1 MRIVSK
7 GVSDVGRKREANEDC
22 FATVPEDSLF
32 VVADG
37 MGGHAAGEVASR
49 LAVTAIAD
57 FIASTRRDAE
67 VTWPYDYDV
76 TMSVEGN
83 RLKTAIRLANQ
94 KILDTISHKKEL
106 EGMGTT
112 LVSTLIADGRACV
125 GHVGDS
131 RAYLIRNGVISQL
144 TSDHSWVN
152 EQVKLGFLT
161 RSDAGRHPFRNVVTR
176 ALGSKEDV
184 VDRAQPVPPAG
195 ALADGLD
202 GRYALEVAA
211 RDLAGNPASAVVNV
225 VVDVAEQ
232 DLKAGDLLL
241 LCSDGLNTM
250 LDDERI
256 VRLVTENGDDVEAAA
271 KALIAGANES
281 GGEDNVTV
289 ILIKIEESAGDPPE
303 PA

>member
-1 MRIVSK
+1 MKITYM
-7 GVSDVGRKREANEDC
+7 GITDVGRKRDANEDC
-22 FATVPEDSLF
+22 FAIVPEDHLF

-49 LAVTAIAD
+49 LAVSAIAD

-67 VTWPYDYDV
+67 ITWPYEYD
-76 TMSVEGN
+76 TSMSMEGN

-94 KILDTISHKKEL
+94 RILDTITHKKDL

-112 LVSTLIADGRACV
+112 LVSAMVIENRACV

-131 RAYLIRNGVISQL
+131 RAYLIRGGKITQL

-152 EQVKLGFLT
+152 EQVKLGFL
-161 RSDAGRHPFRNVVTR
+161 SKIDASRHPFRNVVTR
-176 ALGSKEDV
+176 ALGSRED
-184 VDRAQPVPPAG
+184 
-195 ALADGLD
+195 
-202 GRYALEVAA
+202 
-211 RDLAGNPASAVVNV
+211 V

-232 DLKAGDLLL
+232 QLQSGDFLL

-250 LDDERI
+250 VDDEGIIRTI
-256 VRLVTENGDDVEAAA
+256 LENDSDPEAAA
-271 KALIAGANES
+271 KALVGRANEN

-289 ILIKIEESAGDPPE
+289 ILIKMNASTSPGLASTGSSRQREHP
-303 PA
+303 

>member
-1 MRIVSK
+1 MKVVFRGI
-7 GVSDVGRKREANEDC
+7 SDVGRKREANEDC
-22 FATVPEDSLF
+22 FAAVPEDSLF

-37 MGGHAAGEVASR
+37 MGGHAAGEVASG
-49 LAVTAIAD
+49 LAVAAISE

-76 TMSVEGN
+76 NMSVNSN
-83 RLKTAIRLANQ
+83 RLRTAIRLANQ
-94 KILDTISHKKEL
+94 RILDTIAHRKEL

-112 LVSTLIADGRACV
+112 LVGAIVSDGTACV

-131 RAYLIRNGVISQL
+131 RAYLIHDGEMTQI

-161 RSDAGRHPFRNVVTR
+161 KGDAGRHPFRNVVTR

-184 VDRAQPVPPAG
+184 VVDVTEQPVVG
-195 ALADGLD
+195 
-202 GRYALEVAA
+202 
-211 RDLAGNPASAVVNV
+211 
-225 VVDVAEQ
+225 
-232 DLKAGDLLL
+232 GDFLL

-250 LDDERI
+250 LDDDTI
-256 VRLVTENGDDVEAAA
+256 VRTVMEHADDVEAAA
-271 KALIAGANES
+271 TALIAAANAQ

-289 ILIKIEESAGDPPE
+289 ILIKLEGNTAAASGRKQS
-303 PA
+303 

>member
-1 MRIVSK
+1 MKLGFK
-7 GVSDVGRKREANEDC
+7 GVTDVGRKREANEDC
-22 FATVPEDSLF
+22 FVTVPEDRLF

-67 VTWPYDYDV
+67 ITWPFEYDT
-76 TMSVEGN
+76 TMSMEGN

-94 KILDTISHKKEL
+94 RILDTISQKKDL

-112 LVSTLIADGRACV
+112 LVGAIVSHHRVSVA
-125 GHVGDS
+125 HVGDS
-131 RAYLIRNGVISQL
+131 RAYLIRDGGITQI

-161 RSDAGRHPFRNVVTR
+161 KHDASRHPFRNVVTR

-184 VDRAQPVPPAG
+184 V
-195 ALADGLD
+195 
-202 GRYALEVAA
+202 
-211 RDLAGNPASAVVNV
+211 
-225 VVDVAEQ
+225 VDVVEQ
-232 DLKAGDLLL
+232 DAHKGDYIL

-250 LDDERI
+250 LDDEAI
-256 VRLVTENGDDVEAAA
+256 VRTILNHENDVEQAA
-271 KALIAGANES
+271 KALVCRANEN
-281 GGEDNVTV
+281 GGEDNITV
-289 ILIKIEESAGDPPE
+289 ILVKVEDDPP
-303 PA
+303 AAQRQSDHS

>member
-1 MRIVSK
+1 MKVDYK
-7 GVSDVGRKREANEDC
+7 GVTDVGKKREANEDC
-22 FATVPEDSLF
+22 FATIPEDYLF

-37 MGGHAAGEVASR
+37 MGGHAAGEVAAR

-67 VTWPYDYDV
+67 ITWPFEYD
-76 TMSVEGN
+76 TTLSLESN
-83 RLKTAIRLANQ
+83 RLKTAIRFANQ
-94 KILDTISHKKEL
+94 KILDTIMHKKDL

-112 LVSTLIADGRACV
+112 LVGIMMGNGRACV

-131 RAYLIRNGVISQL
+131 RAYLVRGGDIMQL

-161 RSDAGRHPFRNVVTR
+161 PDDASRHPFRNVVTR

-184 VDRAQPVPPAG
+184 
-195 ALADGLD
+195 L
-202 GRYALEVAA
+202 
-211 RDLAGNPASAVVNV
+211 
-225 VVDVAEQ
+225 VDVVEREV
-232 DLKAGDLLL
+232 LPGDVLL

-250 LDDERI
+250 LDDAEIART
-256 VRLVTENGDDVEAAA
+256 VTEHAANVEAAA
-271 KALIAGANES
+271 EALVARANQK

-289 ILIKIEESAGDPPE
+289 ILIKVTENGPTRSTRK
-303 PA
+303 

>member
-1 MRIVSK
+1 MRLSWK
-7 GVSDVGRKREANEDC
+7 GITDVGRKREANEDC
-22 FATVPEDSLF
+22 FAIVPEDRLF

-49 LAVTAIAD
+49 LAVSAIAD

-67 VTWPYDYDV
+67 ITWPFEYD
-76 TMSVEGN
+76 TNMSVEGN

-94 KILDTISHKKEL
+94 RILDTISRKKDL

-112 LVSTLIADGRACV
+112 LVGAIVSDGRLCV

-131 RAYLIRNGVISQL
+131 RAYLIRDGAITQL

-161 RSDAGRHPFRNVVTR
+161 RSDAVRHPFRNVVTR

-184 VDRAQPVPPAG
+184 V
-195 ALADGLD
+195 
-202 GRYALEVAA
+202 
-211 RDLAGNPASAVVNV
+211 
-225 VVDVAEQ
+225 VDVSEQ
-232 DLKAGDLLL
+232 AVRPGDVIL

-250 LDDERI
+250 LDDDAIIRTIEEHPDD
-256 VRLVTENGDDVEAAA
+256 VADAATALVTR
-271 KALIAGANES
+271 ANEN

-289 ILIKIEESAGDPPE
+289 ILIKVDGGAR